1 MKRSPERFAGRFAGA
16 VGATA
21 LLLATGCTTM
31 EDMTDTT
38 TAINRTNEGPG
49 YYRVQSRYYHCHQN
63 QRCHNVRHPNYYT
76 RGDGDYRRD
85 PPTSRIN
92 QPR

>member
-1 MKRSPERFAGRFAGA
+1 MKRTFAGLASGLGA
-16 VGATA
+16 VA
-21 LLLATGCTTM
+21 LLTLSGCTSM

-49 YYRVQSRYYHCHQN
+49 YYSVKGRYYHCHQN
-63 QRCHNVRHPNYYT
+63 GHCHNARHSDYYI
-76 RGDGDYRRD
+76 RGGSYYQPMPRHRV
-85 PPTSRIN
+85 N